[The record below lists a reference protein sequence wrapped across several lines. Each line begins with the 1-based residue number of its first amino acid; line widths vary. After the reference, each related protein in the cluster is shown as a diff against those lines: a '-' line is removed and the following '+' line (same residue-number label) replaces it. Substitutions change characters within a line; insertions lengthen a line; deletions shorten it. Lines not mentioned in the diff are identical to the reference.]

1 MVVSEKEPYEQNLQT
16 KVKWNFSKKQLFTSF
31 KRDKKTEDI
40 IWIPK
45 SKPFAD
51 RLILVDKKDFWKA
64 EIQAM
69 TNVRFHLH
77 VESIQTKNLILF
89 SGILVKANPLFQ
101 SIRFIL

>member
-1 MVVSEKEPYEQNLQT
+1 
-16 KVKWNFSKKQLFTSF
+16 
-31 KRDKKTEDI
+31 
-40 IWIPK
+40 
-45 SKPFAD
+45 
-51 RLILVDKKDFWKA
+51 VDKKDFWKA